1 MADFSD
7 YRDHDGLGL
16 ADLVR
21 RGEISQHELLEA
33 AIDRAEHVNP
43 AINALSQK
51 LYALGEIM
59 AEDLSAD
66 APFAGVPF
74 LLKDASAML
83 SGTVTTQGA
92 KLFAD
97 NMAKTD
103 TTLVERYKRAGVIIF
118 GKTTTPEMAL
128 AASTESTFCGTTRNP
143 WRLDRTAGGSSGGA
157 AAAVAAGIVPIAHAS
172 DGGGSIRI
180 PASCCGLF
188 GLKPS
193 RARTPNGPLA
203 GEGWG
208 SLSASHVVTRSV
220 RDSAAMLDATHGP
233 APGDPYC
240 APHYG
245 GCFLDEVTTSPG
257 RLKIAFQRT
266 PLSGAAVDPECARA
280 AEDAASLLEQL
291 GHTVID
297 EQPPGDWEELGHAL
311 WVLVASNVSRAV
323 RKRAAELG
331 REIKPEDVDRATW
344 SAVEYSSTL
353 PVEAYPEAL
362 ARIHMQGRRMAE
374 FHMRHDVVMS
384 PTLARAP
391 VPLGV
396 QHTNNPDQAAYVAD
410 LQGFTPF
417 TQLFNLTGQP
427 SMSAPLHWTSD
438 GLPVGVMFSAAF
450 GDEATLLRLAGQ
462 LEEAKPWFSKT
473 PGEIS

>member
-1 MADFSD
+1 MAGFSD

-21 RGEISQHELLEA
+21 KGEISQHELLEA
-33 AIDRAEHVNP
+33 AIERAEHVNP

-51 LYALGEIM
+51 LYVLGESM
-59 AEDLSAD
+59 ADDLPAD

-83 SGTVTTQGA
+83 SGTVTTQGS

-97 NMAKTD
+97 NMAKAD
-103 TTLVERYKRAGVIIF
+103 TTLVERYKRAGVVIF

-143 WRLDRTAGGSSGGA
+143 WGLDRTAGGSSGGA

-180 PASCCGLF
+180 PSSCCGLF

-245 GCFLDEVTTSPG
+245 GSFLDEVTTKPG
-257 RLKIAFQRT
+257 RLKIAFQRA

-280 AEDAASLLEQL
+280 AENAASLLEAWP
-291 GHTVID
+291 HSDRRT
-297 EQPPGDWEELGHAL
+297 
-311 WVLVASNVSRAV
+311 
-323 RKRAAELG
+323 AAGRLG
-331 REIKPEDVDRATW
+331 RTRACAMGAGRFQCL
-344 SAVEYSSTL
+344 SRRQKQGGR
-353 PVEAYPEAL
+353 
-362 ARIHMQGRRMAE
+362 ARPR
-374 FHMRHDVVMS
+374 
-384 PTLARAP
+384 
-391 VPLGV
+391 
-396 QHTNNPDQAAYVAD
+396 DQ
-410 LQGFTPF
+410 T
-417 TQLFNLTGQP
+417 
-427 SMSAPLHWTSD
+427 
-438 GLPVGVMFSAAF
+438 
-450 GDEATLLRLAGQ
+450 
-462 LEEAKPWFSKT
+462 
-473 PGEIS
+473 